1 MPRSRKFGDDAL
13 PGHDITVRRKV
24 DGGAKGPPGCTL
36 YVNAGEPEDQG
47 KTCRLDKGTAVFGRD
62 AHCDLCVTDKNVSRE
77 HVRFELVPDGILV
90 QDLGSMNGIDHL
102 GRRVERAVLE
112 PGARITVGRTVID
125 LLPLS
130 EGRVRR
136 VAKRDS
142 YGELVGSSVP
152 MRRVYAMLESLEKSD
167 APVLIQG
174 ETGTGKE
181 LTARALHRH
190 GPRAEMPFV
199 IIDCSNIPMELME
212 SELFGHKK
220 GAFTGAVSDRM
231 GAFEAANKGTVF
243 LDEIDDLPLG
253 LQPKL
258 LRVLETGTVKRVGE
272 TSFRRMNVR
281 IVATT
286 KKNLVNQVRKELF
299 RSDLYYRLAVVKIQL
314 PPLRDRP
321 EDVPALAHHLATQIT
336 GLPDSPLS
344 VASQEYLMRQKW
356 PGNVR
361 QLRNAIERMLA
372 LRMELGGGESQ
383 LVGLGTDFHDFTA
396 ETTLPEAEPLP
407 GSRPTPTSALPGVPP
422 PSPTAPPAVPTSPP
436 PVPADAAR
444 RTTPRDRPLPP
455 FRDAREKAMGA
466 FERDYLTRL
475 WTEAQGNVSRAA
487 RAAGIDRKYLRKL
500 LKRHGLYG

>member
-1 MPRSRKFGDDAL
+1 MSGHAKFGDGARE
-13 PGHDITVRRKV
+13 GHDVTIRRRV
-24 DGGAKGPPGCTL
+24 DGGSKEKPGCTL
-36 YVNAGEPEDQG
+36 YVNAGETEDQG
-47 KTCRLDKGTAVFGRD
+47 KSCRLETGTAVFGRD
-62 AHCDLCVTDKNVSRE
+62 ADCDLSVVDKNVSRK
-77 HVRFELVPDGILV
+77 HVRFELVPEGILV
-90 QDLGSMNGIDHL
+90 QDLGSMNGIEHL

-112 PGARITVGRTVID
+112 VGARITVGRTVID
-125 LLPLS
+125 LLPIS
-130 EGRVRR
+130 EGLVRR
-136 VAKRDS
+136 ISKRDG
-142 YGELVGSSVP
+142 YGELVGSSLA

-181 LTARALHRH
+181 LTARALHRQ
-190 GPRAEMPFV
+190 GPRAQMPFV

-220 GAFTGAVSDRM
+220 GAFTGAVSDRV
-231 GAFEAANKGTVF
+231 GAFEAANGGTVF

-272 TSFRRMNVR
+272 TTFRRMNVR

-286 KKNLVNQVRKELF
+286 KKKLVDQVRKELF

-314 PPLRDRP
+314 PPLRERP
-321 EDVPALAHHLATQIT
+321 EDVPVLAHHLATKIT
-336 GLPDSPLS
+336 GLSESPLS
-344 VASQEYLMRQKW
+344 TASQQYLMRQKW

-372 LRMELGGGESQ
+372 LRMEVGGGESQ

-396 ETTLPEAEPLP
+396 ETTLPEAVPLP
-407 GSRPTPTSALPGVPP
+407 PFGRSAAATPTSALPAV
-422 PSPTAPPAVPTSPP
+422 PPAVPLPASPP
-436 PVPADAAR
+436 PIPGTRAR
-444 RTTPRDRPLPP
+444 GSTPPGSPLPP
-455 FRDAREKAMGA
+455 FRNAREEAVGA
-466 FERDYLTRL
+466 FELDYLSRL
-475 WTEAQGNVSRAA
+475 WADADGNVSRAA

>member
-1 MPRSRKFGDDAL
+1 
-13 PGHDITVRRKV
+13 V
-24 DGGAKGPPGCTL
+24 
-36 YVNAGEPEDQG
+36 PE
-47 KTCRLDKGTAVFGRD
+47 
-62 AHCDLCVTDKNVSRE
+62 
-77 HVRFELVPDGILV
+77 GILV

-102 GRRVERAVLE
+102 GRRIERAVLE

-125 LLPLS
+125 LLPLA
-130 EGRVRR
+130 EGRTLRIS
-136 VAKRDS
+136 KRDS

-181 LTARALHRH
+181 LTARALHRQ
-190 GPRAEMPFV
+190 GPRAAMPFV

-220 GAFTGAVSDRM
+220 GAFTGAVSDRI
-231 GAFEAANKGTVF
+231 GAFEAANGGTVF

-272 TSFRRMNVR
+272 TTFRHMNVR

-286 KKNLVNQVRKELF
+286 KKKLVDQVRKELF

-314 PPLRDRP
+314 PPLRERP
-321 EDVPALAHHLATQIT
+321 EDIPMLARHLATQIA
-336 GLPDSPLS
+336 GLSESPLS
-344 VASQEYLMRQKW
+344 AAGEEYLMRQKW

-372 LRMELGGGESQ
+372 LRMEMSGGESQ
-383 LVGLGTDFHDFTA
+383 LVGLGTDFHDITA
-396 ETTLPEAEPLP
+396 EVTLPEAAPLP
-407 GSRPTPTSALPGVPP
+407 SARPPTASLPP
-422 PSPTAPPAVPTSPP
+422 PPPHPGSPP
-436 PVPADAAR
+436 PIPGDAAR
-444 RTTPRDRPLPP
+444 IDTGPLPSLNP
-455 FRDAREKAMGA
+455 LAPLTAFRQAREKAMGA
-466 FERDYLTRL
+466 FERNYLVL
-475 WTEAQGNVSRAA
+475 
-487 RAAGIDRKYLRKL
+487 IPKL
-500 LKRHGLYG
+500 AF

>member
-1 MPRSRKFGDDAL
+1 MLSTMPKSNFGDGAMS
-13 PGHDITVRRKV
+13 GHDVTIRRKV

-36 YVNAGEPEDQG
+36 YVNGGEADDLG
-47 KTCRLDKGTAVFGRD
+47 KSCRLDEGTAIFGRD
-62 AHCDLCVTDKNVSRE
+62 ADCNLCVIDKNVSRK
-77 HVRFELVPDGILV
+77 HVRFELVPEGILV
-90 QDLGSMNGIDHL
+90 QDLGSMNGIEHL
-102 GRRVERAVLE
+102 GRRIERAVLE
-112 PGARITVGRTVID
+112 PGSRVTVGRTVID
-125 LLPLS
+125 LLPLA
-130 EGRVRR
+130 EGKAHRI
-136 VAKRDS
+136 AQRDG
-142 YGELVGSSVP
+142 YGELVGSSVA

-181 LTARALHRH
+181 LTARALHRK

-220 GAFTGAVSDRM
+220 GAFTGAVSDRL
-231 GAFEAANKGTVF
+231 GAFEAANGGTVF
-243 LDEIDDLPLG
+243 LDEIDDLPLS

-272 TSFRRMNVR
+272 TTFRRMNVR

-286 KKNLVNQVRKELF
+286 KKNLVEQVRKELF

-314 PPLRDRP
+314 PPLRERP
-321 EDVPALAHHLATQIT
+321 EDVPVLARHLATQIT
-336 GLPDSPLS
+336 GLAESPLS
-344 VASQEYLMRQKW
+344 TASEEYLMRQKW

-396 ETTLPEAEPLP
+396 ETTLPEAAPLSP
-407 GSRPTPTSALPGVPP
+407 SAPP
-422 PSPTAPPAVPTSPP
+422 PI
-436 PVPADAAR
+436 PVTAAR
-444 RTTPRDRPLPP
+444 QDTPPTKPLPP
-455 FRDAREKAMGA
+455 FREAREKALGA
-466 FERDYLTRL
+466 FEREYLTQL
-475 WTEAQGNVSRAA
+475 WADAEGNVSRAA